1 MNWGKVVGILLAL
14 LYIFLSFNALQSDY
28 YLAVQQIKSFIGLQN
43 NLKISV
49 VSFNSS
55 TIILKAENPLNVSI
69 IVYNI
74 TGDYIYLEK
83 SYVIP
88 PQGSENLALKVT
100 NYNALINKINKNE
113 ETITISLRILNTTIN
128 EVETL

>member
-1 MNWGKVVGILLAL
+1 MNWGKVVGILFAL
-14 LYIFLSFNALQSDY
+14 LYIFLSFNALQTDFYS
-28 YLAVQQIKSFIGLQN
+28 AVQQIKSFIGLQD
-43 NLKISV
+43 NLRFSV
-49 VSFNSS
+49 VSSNSS
-55 TIILKAENPLNVSI
+55 TIILKVENPLNVSI

-74 TGDYIYLEK
+74 TGDYVYLEK

-88 PQGSENLALKVT
+88 PQGSENLVLKVT

-113 ETITISLRILNTTIN
+113 ETITISLRILNTTID

>member
-1 MNWGKVVGILLAL
+1 VNWGKVVGILLAL